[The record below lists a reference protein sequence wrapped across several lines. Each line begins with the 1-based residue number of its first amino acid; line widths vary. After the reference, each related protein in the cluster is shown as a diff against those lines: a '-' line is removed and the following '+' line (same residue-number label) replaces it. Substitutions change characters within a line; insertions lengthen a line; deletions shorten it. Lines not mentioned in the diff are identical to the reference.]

1 MNNPDDISM
10 KTGYYPGNVYIYDK
24 DKDKDNQPF
33 DSPERYDDPL
43 LYDPDT
49 KNFHIVPNKTVCN
62 NTDFIDLVR
71 GARQTIINELKN
83 CGDVTKDKDDN
94 TKPWLNPNIG
104 RNAPNKY
111 RNIEK
116 AIQIE
121 WNKNKYL
128 LCFERLY
135 THKNKVH
142 CMFGLFQF
150 YKYPAEDKYIN
161 IIDNTF
167 SMCYPSSFRN
177 NTKNING
184 SHIVFN
190 PDLPSVFELK
200 ESIAKNI
207 CDAFIAFVK
216 EN

>member
-1 MNNPDDISM
+1 MDNIDDIHT

-24 DKDKDNQPF
+24 DKDDNNKPF
-33 DSPERYDDPL
+33 DSPERYNDPL
-43 LYDPDT
+43 LYDPKT
-49 KNFHIVPNKTVCN
+49 KNFHIVPN
-62 NTDFIDLVR
+62 NTDYIGLVKC
-71 GARQTIINELKN
+71 ARQTIIKELEN
-83 CGDVTKDKDDN
+83 CGDVTTDKDDN
-94 TKPWLNPNIG
+94 TKPRLNPNIG
-104 RNAPNKY
+104 RSAPNKY

-121 WNKNKYL
+121 WNQNIYL

-135 THKNKVH
+135 THKNTVH

-161 IIDNTF
+161 IIDNDF

-190 PDLPSVFELK
+190 PDLPSIFELEEEK
-200 ESIAKNI
+200 RIAEKI
-207 CDAFIAFVK
+207 CEAFIEFVK
-216 EN
+216 KN